1 MAGKLSRDKMADDP
15 TTRFKSETYFTIM
28 DKLVTQID
36 DRYNDFRSTVTY
48 FYGID
53 PSQMSEENKD
63 YFQSLCKIYKHD
75 INLEEAIV
83 EYDTF
88 KDLYAVIQITLSSEL
103 QLKKVQPFLTEK
115 QLASGLP
122 NVSILYKIYLTL
134 PVSSATAERSFS
146 RLKLKKTLFALN
158 NDKRTSVW
166 IGINFN

>member
-63 YFQSLCKIYKHD
+63 YFQSLCKIYKHE

-88 KDLYAVIQITLSSEL
+88 KDLYALIYESLVSEL
-103 QLKKVQPFLTEK
+103 QL
-115 QLASGLP
+115 
-122 NVSILYKIYLTL
+122 
-134 PVSSATAERSFS
+134 
-146 RLKLKKTLFALN
+146 
-158 NDKRTSVW
+158 
-166 IGINFN
+166 